1 MCGIVG
7 SVGVATTTNSWIDG
21 ATKLLIHRGPDSCNT
36 FSDKDLFFGSS
47 RLAIIDKKGG
57 NQPFKSTDDRYTI
70 VFNGQ
75 IYNFITLKK
84 MLVEMGSK
92 FRSES
97 DTEVLL
103 NGYIKFGDKIVNYLE
118 GMFAFAIWD
127 RLDETL
133 FIARDR
139 FGEKPLCYSQ
149 TIEGG
154 LIFASEVKVLLSHPS
169 ISRNPD
175 RDSIQLMLNFGTIPT
190 PRSAYLGI
198 NKLPPA
204 HYLIWKK
211 NKFKLTRY
219 WEPNLEVESDFSEG
233 ELLKKLDE
241 LMLDSVK
248 ARMFSDRGVGAWLSG
263 GVDSSLVT
271 YYMSQIQDNPVETF
285 SVRFENRAYDESD
298 HSRKISD
305 TFNTS
310 HNELIIGSG
319 VVNYLHE
326 ITGVLDEPF
335 ADSSFIAT
343 YLLSEYTA
351 KNRVVVLG
359 GDGGDESFGGYE
371 RYRLIKLL
379 DSRVLANPLATYL
392 IKYLSIF
399 PFTSVLPSKLG
410 QLISVMGNGQNTEI
424 IYENFMTWIP
434 KKSIDELLV
443 DKSNPD
449 LHSWFK
455 NSFTTMRQSK
465 RSKEF
470 NFNLWDIMNYLP
482 SDLLPKVDLASMAFG
497 LEVRSPF
504 LDTKLF
510 SFGLALPD
518 SMRVGKSNT
527 KYLLKKLALQK
538 LPHSVVNRPKRG
550 FGVPR
555 EEWLR
560 GELRQDLQF
569 TLSKANVN
577 LREIIDIDI
586 AKSRL
591 SAFNAGE
598 KIDSE
603 IWTLYMLG
611 KWANHWL

>member
-1 MCGIVG
+1 
-7 SVGVATTTNSWIDG
+7 
-21 ATKLLIHRGPDSCNT
+21 
-36 FSDKDLFFGSS
+36 
-47 RLAIIDKKGG
+47 
-57 NQPFKSTDDRYTI
+57 
-70 VFNGQ
+70 
-75 IYNFITLKK
+75 
-84 MLVEMGSK
+84 
-92 FRSES
+92 
-97 DTEVLL
+97 
-103 NGYIKFGDKIVNYLE
+103 
-118 GMFAFAIWD
+118 
-127 RLDETL
+127 
-133 FIARDR
+133 
-139 FGEKPLCYSQ
+139 
-149 TIEGG
+149 
-154 LIFASEVKVLLSHPS
+154 
-169 ISRNPD
+169 
-175 RDSIQLMLNFGTIPT
+175 
-190 PRSAYLGI
+190 
-198 NKLPPA
+198 
-204 HYLIWKK
+204 
-211 NKFKLTRY
+211 
-219 WEPNLEVESDFSEG
+219 
-233 ELLKKLDE
+233 
-241 LMLDSVK
+241 
-248 ARMFSDRGVGAWLSG
+248 
-263 GVDSSLVT
+263 
-271 YYMSQIQDNPVETF
+271 MSQIQDNPVETF
-285 SVRFENRAYDESD
+285 SVGFKNRAYDESD

-305 TFNTS
+305 AFKTN

-319 VVNYLHE
+319 VINYLHE

-379 DSRVLANPLATYL
+379 DSRVMANPLATYL
-392 IKYLSIF
+392 IKYLSTF
-399 PFTSVLPSKLG
+399 PFTSILPKKLA
-410 QLISVMGNGQNTEI
+410 QLINMLGNGQNSEI

-434 KKSIDELLV
+434 KKGIDELLV
-443 DKSNPD
+443 DKSNPG

-455 NSFTTMRQSK
+455 NSFTAMPQSK

-470 NFNLWDIMNYLP
+470 NFNLWDVMNYLP

-504 LDTKLF
+504 LDTTLF

-518 SMRVGKSNT
+518 SMRVRKSNT

-538 LPHSVVNRPKRG
+538 LPHSVVNRPKKG

-560 GELRQDLQF
+560 GELREDLQF

-577 LREIIDIDI
+577 LGEIIDINT

-591 SAFNAGE
+591 SAFNAGQ